1 MNIFV
6 GCSDKKDLLDQYNSS
21 YKLIDELSII
31 DNVNLVFRDE
41 LKDLIKDINI
51 EPVSY
56 INKESVIYDKSD
68 VILIL
73 PGGLGIMADL
83 FSAITN
89 NKKVILYNIDYFFTP
104 IIQYLYK
111 LYNCNFIDVVPS
123 DYMVIE
129 NDYKKI
135 VNMIREMN

>member
-21 YKLIDELSII
+21 YKLIDELSKI

-56 INKESVIYDKSD
+56 INKESIIYDKSD

-123 DYMVIE
+123 DYMLIE